1 MGRRGP
7 TPAEEAFVLGHKLG
21 RLATAS
27 AAGAPHVVP
36 AMYAFADGAFWL
48 SSDPGDLKARN
59 VAANPRAAL
68 VVDEPP
74 PAKSGVTVRG
84 RAELIRDGETFER
97 AQDHLQ
103 AAGAAGRT
111 RKTPGEQVYIRLEPE
126 SVASWR
132 VDPAPPT

>member
-1 MGRRGP
+1 MGRRGL
-7 TPAEEAFVLGHKLG
+7 TGAEEAFVQGHKLG

-27 AAGAPHVVP
+27 SVGAPHVVP

-48 SSDPGDLKARN
+48 SSEPGDLKARN

-84 RAELIRDGETFER
+84 PAEVIHDGDAFER

-103 AAGAAGRT
+103 AAGAAGKS
-111 RKTPGEQVYIRLEPE
+111 RKAPGEQVYIRLEPG

-132 VDPAPPT
+132 VDPGPAA